1 MLYYI
6 YISNPICNTAIV
18 IPNNSL
24 IKLIN
29 LLFIYLSVFAM
40 DVMVL
45 PMVLV
50 LQYILMVMMS

>member
-1 MLYYI
+1 MLYCI
-6 YISNPICNTAIV
+6 YIPNPICNTAIV

-29 LLFIYLSVFAM
+29 LLFIYLPVFAM

-45 PMVLV
+45 VLALV
-50 LQYILMVMMS
+50 LQHMLMV